1 MTDRTE
7 RDDDPGPSDGLRLTW
22 SRSGRR
28 LPRRVVQPLQAFL
41 QTETSSAILVLAGT
55 AIALVW
61 ANLPG
66 DSYQRV
72 WDTELTIRLGTRA
85 LTGDLRSWVSDGL
98 MTLFFLVVGLEI
110 KRELV
115 TGELRQRGR
124 ASLPVIAALGGML
137 VPAGVYLAITWG
149 SVAADGFGIAMPT
162 DIVFVLA
169 VLSLART
176 APPGLKALLLA
187 LAIVDDLGSILIV
200 AAFYSEGIEAAALV
214 SALAI
219 FVAYALFWRI
229 GVRAA
234 VVYVA
239 LGIGAWVAL
248 DASGV
253 SPTIAG
259 VVIAFLTPAVAFQ
272 RPRHVSIEAHRVA
285 DLTVDEPDPP
295 DADAAHWLDLARLS
309 RETVSPLARAE
320 ALLLPWSSYVVVP
333 LFALANAGVQLS
345 GHAIAEAATGRLG
358 LGIIASRIVGKP
370 LGIAIAVLLALRW
383 GLGRLPEG
391 VDRGQVVV
399 AGVVAGIPFTVSLF
413 VAELSLP
420 PRLVEPA
427 TVAIILAAVVTGL
440 LGFVLLRRI
449 GGRAEPT
456 PTDVPSQVS

>member
-7 RDDDPGPSDGLRLTW
+7 RHDDPGPADGLRPTW

-28 LPRRVVQPLQAFL
+28 FPRKVVQPLQSFL
-41 QTETSSAILVLAGT
+41 QTETSSAVLVLA
-55 AIALVW
+55 AAVIALVW
-61 ANLPG
+61 SNLPG

-72 WDTELTIRLGTRA
+72 WGTELTIRLGTRA

-115 TGELRQRGR
+115 TGELRQRAR
-124 ASLPVIAALGGML
+124 ASVPVIAALGGML
-137 VPAGVYLAITWG
+137 VPAVVYLAITWG
-149 SVAADGFGIAMPT
+149 SPAADGFGIAMPT

-176 APPGLKALLLA
+176 ASPGLKALLLA
-187 LAIVDDLGSILIV
+187 LAIVDDLGSIVVV
-200 AAFYSEGIEAAALV
+200 AAFYSEDIQAAALV

-229 GVRAA
+229 GVRAV

-239 LGIGAWVAL
+239 LGVGAWVAL

-295 DADAAHWLDLARLS
+295 DADAAQWLDLARLS

-333 LFALANAGVQLS
+333 IFALANAGVRLS

-358 LGIIASRIVGKP
+358 LGILASRIVGKP
-370 LGIAIAVLLALRW
+370 LGITIAVLLALRW
-383 GLGRLPEG
+383 GLGRLPIG
-391 VDRGQVVV
+391 VDRGDVVV
-399 AGVVAGIPFTVSLF
+399 VGVVAGIPFTVSLF
-413 VAELSLP
+413 VAELALP

-427 TVAIILAAVVTGL
+427 TVAIMLAALATGL

-449 GGRAEPT
+449 GGRAESAPQ
-456 PTDVPSQVS
+456 DAPSQVS